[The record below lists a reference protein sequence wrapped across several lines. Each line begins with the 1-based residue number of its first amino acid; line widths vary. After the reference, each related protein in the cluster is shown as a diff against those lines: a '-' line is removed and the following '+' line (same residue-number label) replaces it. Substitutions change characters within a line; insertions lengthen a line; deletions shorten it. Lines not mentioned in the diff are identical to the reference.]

1 MRISLSLLLL
11 AALAA
16 PAVAQD
22 PAAPATAAPTA
33 TIVSAPNEPRL
44 VFEREVFDYSGHS
57 RRDPF
62 RPLTGSSMGPL
73 FEDLVLKIILFSPD
87 PTKSVVMLNDAD
99 KKEYRLRRGD
109 TVGNATVIDIGES
122 RVVFA
127 VIDFGIR
134 RQEVLE
140 LKVNGRERN

>member
-1 MRISLSLLLL
+1 
-11 AALAA
+11 
-16 PAVAQD
+16 
-22 PAAPATAAPTA
+22 
-33 TIVSAPNEPRL
+33 
-44 VFEREVFDYSGHS
+44 
-57 RRDPF
+57 
-62 RPLTGSSMGPL
+62 MGPL